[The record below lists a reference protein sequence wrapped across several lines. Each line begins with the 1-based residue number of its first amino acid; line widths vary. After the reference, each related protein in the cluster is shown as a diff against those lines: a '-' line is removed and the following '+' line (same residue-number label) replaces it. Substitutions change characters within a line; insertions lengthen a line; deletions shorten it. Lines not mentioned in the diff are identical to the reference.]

1 MKRMRLHPVW
11 LALPLAGI
19 LAAGPPR
26 PAAGAEP
33 SCAGPPS
40 DAPSAPEPDL
50 KLSPDRVLALQL
62 QALDEQQTSFK
73 SGARPPGGLGRR
85 LDAYHRRLYCL
96 MDNAV
101 RTVDLRWLAEDAPYE
116 PELSTFRLR
125 LYARFGGRGS
135 DSSSDFKVRFRGDL
149 ALPGLERKLH
159 LVLDNAGRDSLP
171 GTDPMKKESDPRLG
185 VTAMFRVLKENDL
198 SLGGGARWRDSHPVA
213 YASLDWRWERQV
225 GVGQFCFNPRA
236 FYYTDDGL
244 GQQTV
249 VSWTR
254 QLGAK
259 TYFQSRTAE
268 RTSES
273 REDVELEQSLRFAWL
288 RSGRGRGWVAQ
299 GSVFPHIRSSDWYWD
314 DSLINLTWRDALYR
328 KWIYYTITPQVQFP
342 KEDEYKPRPSLRI
355 GLEILFGGRMGDLL

>member
-1 MKRMRLHPVW
+1 MKRSRLQF
-11 LALPLAGI
+11 LGLTLPLAGL
-19 LAAGPPR
+19 LAAGHPRLAAAAEPPR
-26 PAAGAEP
+26 EAAPAQP
-33 SCAGPPS
+33 
-40 DAPSAPEPDL
+40 APEPVL
-50 KLSPDRVLALQL
+50 KLPPDQVLALQRE
-62 QALDEQQTSFK
+62 AMDEQQTPHERGPRRHNGFT
-73 SGARPPGGLGRR
+73 RR
-85 LDAYHRRLYCL
+85 LDKYHQRLYFM

-101 RTVDLRWLAEDAPYE
+101 RTVDLKWLAEDKPYE

-125 LYARFGGRGS
+125 FYSRYGGRSS
-135 DSSSDFKVRFRGDL
+135 DRQSDFKVRFRGDL

-185 VTAMFRVLKENDL
+185 VTAMFKTLKGNDL
-198 SLGGGARWRDSHPVA
+198 SLGGGLRWRDSHPVA
-213 YASLDWRWERQV
+213 YVSLDWRWERPL
-225 GVGQFCFNPRA
+225 GAGRFCLHPRA

-249 VSWTR
+249 VTWTR
-254 QLGAK
+254 QLGEK

-273 REDVELEQSLRFAWL
+273 RDDVEFEQSLRLAWL

-314 DSLINLTWRDALYR
+314 DSLVNLTWRDALYR
-328 KWIYYTITPQVQFP
+328 KWIYYTITPQIQFP
-342 KEDEYKPRPSLRI
+342 KEDEYEPRPSLHI
-355 GLEILFGGRMGDLL
+355 GLEILFGGKTGELL

>member
-1 MKRMRLHPVW
+1 MTRRRGFRFPWPAGL
-11 LALPLAGI
+11 LAGV
-19 LAAGPPR
+19 LAAVGPR
-26 PAAGAEP
+26 PAAAQ
-33 SCAGPPS
+33 
-40 DAPSAPEPDL
+40 SAPQPAL
-50 KLSPDRVLALQL
+50 KLPPERILALQMQEL
-62 QALDEQQTSFK
+62 NELNTPFDQRPPRRNGFTQRLDE
-73 SGARPPGGLGRR
+73 
-85 LDAYHRRLYCL
+85 YHRRLYCA

-101 RTVDLRWLAEDAPYE
+101 RTVDLRWLAEDVAYE

-125 LYARFGGRGS
+125 LYSRFGGRSS
-135 DSSSDFKVRFRGDL
+135 DKSSDFKIRFRGDV

-159 LVLDNAGRDSLP
+159 LVLDNAGQDSLP

-185 VTAMFRVLKENDL
+185 VTTMFENLSGGNL
-198 SLGGGARWRDSHPVA
+198 SLGGGLRWRNSHPVA

-225 GVGQFCFNPRA
+225 GVGQFCLNPRA

-249 VSWTR
+249 VTWTR

-268 RTSES
+268 RSSES
-273 REDVELEQSLRFAWL
+273 RDDVEFEQSLRFAWL

-314 DSLINLTWRDALYR
+314 DSLINLTWRDAVYR
-328 KWIYYTITPQVQFP
+328 KWIYYTVTPQVQFP
-342 KEDEYKPRPSLRI
+342 KEDEYQPRPSLHV
-355 GLEILFGGRMGDLL
+355 GLEILFGGRVGDLL

>member
-1 MKRMRLHPVW
+1 MNPLRFQPVW
-11 LALPLAGI
+11 RILPLAAI
-19 LAAGPPR
+19 LAAAAPR
-26 PAAGAEP
+26 PAVGAERA
-33 SCAGPPS
+33 CAAQP
-40 DAPSAPEPDL
+40 APTSSAPKL
-50 KLSPDRVLALQL
+50 KLPPERVLKLQL
-62 QALDEQQTSFK
+62 RELKEQNEPHDVGPRHVNGFT
-73 SGARPPGGLGRR
+73 RR

-101 RTVDLRWLAEDAPYE
+101 RTVDLKWLAEDKPYE

-125 LYARFGGRGS
+125 LYSRYGGRSS
-135 DSSSDFKVRFRGDL
+135 DKTSDFKIRFRGDM

-185 VTAMFRVLKENDL
+185 LTAMFKGLDGGDL
-198 SLGGGARWRDSHPVA
+198 SVGGGLRWRAARPVA
-213 YASLDWRWERQV
+213 YLSLDWRWERPL
-225 GVGQFCFNPRA
+225 GAGKFCLDPRA

-249 VSWTR
+249 VTWTR

-273 REDVELEQSLRFAWL
+273 RDDVEFEQSLRFAWL
-288 RSGRGRGWVAQ
+288 RSGKGRGWVAQ

-314 DSLINLTWRDALYR
+314 DSLVNLTWRDALYR
-328 KWIYYTITPQVQFP
+328 KWIYYTITPQIQFP
-342 KEDEYKPRPSLRI
+342 KEDAYEPRPSLHI
-355 GLEILFGGRMGDLL
+355 GLDILFGGKSGDLL

>member
-1 MKRMRLHPVW
+1 
-11 LALPLAGI
+11 
-19 LAAGPPR
+19 
-26 PAAGAEP
+26 
-33 SCAGPPS
+33 
-40 DAPSAPEPDL
+40 
-50 KLSPDRVLALQL
+50 
-62 QALDEQQTSFK
+62 
-73 SGARPPGGLGRR
+73 
-85 LDAYHRRLYCL
+85 

-101 RTVDLRWLAEDAPYE
+101 RTVDLKWLAEEAPYE

-125 LYARFGGRGS
+125 LYSRFGGRSS
-135 DSSSDFKVRFRGDL
+135 DQSSDFKIRFRGDV

-185 VTAMFRVLKENDL
+185 ITTMFEDLSGGDL
-198 SLGGGARWRDSHPVA
+198 SLGGGLRWRDSHPVA
-213 YASLDWRWERQV
+213 YVSLDWRWERKV
-225 GVGQFCFNPRA
+225 GVGLFCLNPRV

-273 REDVELEQSLRFAWL
+273 RDDVEFEQSLRFAWL

-314 DSLINLTWRDALYR
+314 DSLINLTWRDAVYR
-328 KWIYYTITPQVQFP
+328 KWIYYTITPQIQFP
-342 KEDEYKPRPSLRI
+342 KEDEYEPRPSLHI

>member
-1 MKRMRLHPVW
+1 MKRGRFRFLRPAGL
-11 LALPLAGI
+11 LAVL
-19 LAAGPPR
+19 LAAAPQ
-26 PAAGAEP
+26 PAGGAEP
-33 SCAGPPS
+33 PREAPPKS
-40 DAPSAPEPDL
+40 PPAAPEPDL
-50 KLSPDRVLALQL
+50 KLPPGRILALQL
-62 QALDEQQTSFK
+62 RELNELNTPHDR
-73 SGARPPGGLGRR
+73 RPPRRNSFTRR
-85 LDAYHRRLYCL
+85 LDEYHRRLYCA

-101 RTVDLRWLAEDAPYE
+101 RTVDLKWLAEEAPYE

-125 LYARFGGRGS
+125 LYSRFGGRSS
-135 DSSSDFKVRFRGDL
+135 DKSSDFKIRFRGDV

-185 VTAMFRVLKENDL
+185 ITTMFEDLSGGDL
-198 SLGGGARWRDSHPVA
+198 SLGGGLRWRDSHPVA
-213 YASLDWRWERQV
+213 YVSLDWRWERKV
-225 GVGQFCFNPRA
+225 GVGLFCLNPRV

-273 REDVELEQSLRFAWL
+273 RDDVEFEQSLRFAWL

-314 DSLINLTWRDALYR
+314 DSLINLTWRDAVYR
-328 KWIYYTITPQVQFP
+328 KWIYYTITPQIQFP
-342 KEDEYKPRPSLRI
+342 KEDEYEPRPSLHI